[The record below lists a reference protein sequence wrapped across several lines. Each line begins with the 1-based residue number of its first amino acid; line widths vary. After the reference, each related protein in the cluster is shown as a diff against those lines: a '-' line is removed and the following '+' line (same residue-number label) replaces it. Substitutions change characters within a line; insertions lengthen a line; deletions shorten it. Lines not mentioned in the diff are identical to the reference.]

1 MTACRRML
9 VTWLESHRVWD
20 IVFTDTPAPTRPSP
34 CPRAVAYQYFALAMF
49 YWRATAESCIKDDT
63 IFTTITA
70 LVTRYPH
77 FLIRART
84 RYTPCTRN
92 GQRPVHDSR
101 HGYASQSHSILY
113 TAVHNRYGSYSRY
126 TTKEFLYTAV
136 RSHCD
141 GIVSDSIGACA
152 WRRLTQRK
160 PQTCAARSRR
170 ASLPAQAW
178 AWGPWHTTRPSTAN
192 LRAAAGCC
200 GSAPCRWLRS
210 TRPPLVHHP
219 PCTLA
224 PAARAGIF
232 WRSSTPSGS
241 FLRMV
246 LCGLSFA
253 FFVSL

>member
-1 MTACRRML
+1 MGARHTRGAQNGGRRTVAHGALPRSRGAASSAYMTACRRML

-136 RSHCD
+136 RSHCEHR
-141 GIVSDSIGACA
+141 IGQASARA
-152 WRRLTQRK
+152 WRSYPTKTADL
-160 PQTCAARSRR
+160 RR
-170 ASLPAQAW
+170 P
-178 AWGPWHTTRPSTAN
+178 
-192 LRAAAGCC
+192 
-200 GSAPCRWLRS
+200 
-210 TRPPLVHHP
+210 
-219 PCTLA
+219 
-224 PAARAGIF
+224 
-232 WRSSTPSGS
+232 
-241 FLRMV
+241 
-246 LCGLSFA
+246 
-253 FFVSL
+253 